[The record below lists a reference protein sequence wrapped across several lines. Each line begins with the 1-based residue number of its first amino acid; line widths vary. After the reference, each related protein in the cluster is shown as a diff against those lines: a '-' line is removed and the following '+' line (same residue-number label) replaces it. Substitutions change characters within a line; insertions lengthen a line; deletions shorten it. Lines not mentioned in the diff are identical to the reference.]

1 MDLTPKGTTSV
12 APKGTT
18 DVVPNGT
25 TDVVVRARDIVKKF
39 GELIA
44 VDGISFE
51 VRQGECFGFLGPNG
65 AGKTTTMRMIYG
77 FSAPTSGSLEV
88 FGLSVGQHSRE
99 IKRRVGIAPQEI
111 SLDPD
116 LRVEQNLLIYARYFD
131 IPKAEAQKRSD
142 ELLNFFH
149 LQEKKKEKLD
159 HLSGG
164 MKRRLLVARSLIN
177 QPEVLVLDEPTTGL
191 DPQSRHDMWE
201 RVRDLKKKG
210 VTTILTTHYMEEA
223 EQLCDRIVLIDH
235 GKIVEEGR
243 PSDLI
248 KKHGLDSLEAVFLKL
263 TGEHL
268 RD

>member
-1 MDLTPKGTTSV
+1 MGGNGNSIVWAKDLVKRY
-12 APKGTT
+12 
-18 DVVPNGT
+18 NGFT
-25 TDVVVRARDIVKKF
+25 
-39 GELIA
+39 A
-44 VDGISFE
+44 VDGISFD
-51 VRQGECFGFLGPNG
+51 VKKGECFGFLGPNG

-77 FSAPTSGSLEV
+77 FSAPTSGDLDV
-88 FGLSVGQHSRE
+88 FGVPVTQNTRA
-99 IKRRVGIAPQEI
+99 IKRRVGIAPQEL

-116 LRVEQNLLIYARYFD
+116 LLVLQNLLIYASYFD
-131 IPKAEAQKRSD
+131 ISKKEAVKRAD

-149 LQEKKKEKLD
+149 LLDKKQEKLD

-164 MKRRLLVARSLIN
+164 MKRRLLVARALIN
-177 QPEVLVLDEPTTGL
+177 KPEVLVLDEPTTGL

-201 RVRDLKKKG
+201 RVRDLKKQG

-235 GKIVEEGR
+235 GKIVEEGS
-243 PSDLI
+243 PSALI
-248 KKHGLDSLEAVFLKL
+248 AKHGVDSLEAVFLKL

>member
-1 MDLTPKGTTSV
+1 ME
-12 APKGTT
+12 TT
-18 DVVPNGT
+18 DYIVK
-25 TDVVVRARDIVKKF
+25 ARDLVKRYDGF
-39 GELIA
+39 TA
-44 VDGISFE
+44 VDGISFD
-51 VRQGECFGFLGPNG
+51 VQRGECFGFLGPNG

-77 FSAPTSGSLEV
+77 FSAPTAGSLAV
-88 FGLSVGQHSRE
+88 FGLPVTENTRA
-99 IKRRVGIAPQEI
+99 IKRRIGIAPQEL

-116 LRVEQNLLIYARYFD
+116 LLVLQNLLIYASYFD
-131 IPKAEAQKRSD
+131 IPKDEAKRRAD
-142 ELLNFFH
+142 ELLTFFH
-149 LQEKKKEKLD
+149 LQDKKGEKLD

-164 MKRRLLVARSLIN
+164 MKRRLLVARALIN
-177 QPEVLVLDEPTTGL
+177 KPEVLVLDEPTTGL

-201 RVRDLKKKG
+201 RVRDLKGKG

-243 PSDLI
+243 PDDLI
-248 KKHGLDSLEAVFLKL
+248 AKHGVDSLEAVFLKL

>member
-1 MDLTPKGTTSV
+1 MDLIVK
-12 APKGTT
+12 
-18 DVVPNGT
+18 
-25 TDVVVRARDIVKKF
+25 ARDLVKKF
-39 GELIA
+39 DGFTA

-51 VRQGECFGFLGPNG
+51 VRRGECFGFLGPNG

-77 FSAPTSGSLEV
+77 FSAPTSGLLEV
-88 FGLSVGQHSRE
+88 FGMSVNGHTRA
-99 IKRRVGIAPQEI
+99 IKRRIGIAPQEL

-116 LRVEQNLLIYARYFD
+116 LRVEQNLLIYSRYFD
-131 IPKAEAQKRSD
+131 IPKDEAKRRAD

-149 LQEKKKEKLD
+149 IQDKKEEKLD

-164 MKRRLLVARSLIN
+164 MKRRLLVARALIN
-177 QPEVLVLDEPTTGL
+177 QPEGLVLDEPTTGL

-201 RVRDLKKKG
+201 RVRELKAKG

-243 PSDLI
+243 PVDLI
-248 KKHGLDSLEAVFLKL
+248 AKHNVESLEDVFLKL

>member
-1 MDLTPKGTTSV
+1 MK
-12 APKGTT
+12 T
-18 DVVPNGT
+18 DSGPI
-25 TDVVVRARDIVKKF
+25 VRARDLVKRF
-39 GELIA
+39 NGFTA
-44 VDGISFE
+44 VDGVSFE
-51 VRQGECFGFLGPNG
+51 VQPGECFGFLGPNG

-77 FSAPTSGSLEV
+77 FSIPSSGDLEV
-88 FGLSVGQHSRE
+88 FGLPVESHTRE

-116 LRVEQNLLIYARYFD
+116 LFVMQNLLIYARYFD
-131 IPKAEAQKRSD
+131 IPKAEARTRA
-142 ELLNFFH
+142 EALLDFFH
-149 LQEKKKEKLD
+149 LKDKKKEKLD

-164 MKRRLLVARSLIN
+164 MKRRLLVARALIN

-191 DPQSRHDMWE
+191 DPQSRRDMWA
-201 RVRDLKKKG
+201 RLRDLKGQG

-243 PSDLI
+243 PADLVR
-248 KKHGLDSLEAVFLKL
+248 KHGVDNLEAVFIKL

>member
-1 MDLTPKGTTSV
+1 METQDSI
-12 APKGTT
+12 
-18 DVVPNGT
+18 VV
-25 TDVVVRARDIVKKF
+25 ARDLVKRYNGF
-39 GELIA
+39 TA

-51 VRQGECFGFLGPNG
+51 VQKGECFGFLGPNG

-77 FSAPTSGSLEV
+77 FSAPTAGALEV
-88 FGLSVGQHSRE
+88 FGMPVGQNARA
-99 IKRRVGIAPQEI
+99 IKRRVGIAPQEL

-116 LRVEQNLLIYARYFD
+116 LLVLQNLLIYASYFD
-131 IPKAEAQKRSD
+131 IPKAEARRRAD
-142 ELLNFFH
+142 ELLGFFH
-149 LQEKKKEKLD
+149 LLEKKNEKLD

-177 QPEVLVLDEPTTGL
+177 KPEVLVLDEPTTGL

-201 RVRDLKKKG
+201 RIRDLKAQG

-223 EQLCDRIVLIDH
+223 EELCDRIVLIDH

-243 PSDLI
+243 PADLI
-248 KKHGLDSLEAVFLKL
+248 AKHKVGSLEAVFLKL

>member
-1 MDLTPKGTTSV
+1 VES
-12 APKGTT
+12 
-18 DVVPNGT
+18 
-25 TDVVVRARDIVKKF
+25 IVDAKNLVKRYDGF
-39 GELIA
+39 TA
-44 VDGISFE
+44 VDGISFD
-51 VRQGECFGFLGPNG
+51 VKKGECFGFLGPNG

-77 FSAPTSGSLEV
+77 FSAPTSGDLNV
-88 FGLSVGQHSRE
+88 FGVPVTENTRA
-99 IKRRVGIAPQEI
+99 IKRRVGIAPQEL

-116 LRVEQNLLIYARYFD
+116 LLVLQNLLIYASYFD
-131 IPKAEAQKRSD
+131 IPKKEARRRAD
-142 ELLNFFH
+142 ELLEFFH
-149 LQEKKKEKLD
+149 LKEKKGEKLD

-164 MKRRLLVARSLIN
+164 MKRRLLVARALIN
-177 QPEVLVLDEPTTGL
+177 KPEVLVLDEPTTGL

-201 RVRDLKKKG
+201 RVRDLKKQG

-223 EQLCDRIVLIDH
+223 EELCDRIVLIDH

-248 KKHGLDSLEAVFLKL
+248 AKHGVESLEDVFLKL